1 MFKHKTN
8 KTSGITLIALVV
20 TIIVLLILAGI
31 SIQMLTGD
39 NGILIRTGDAK
50 DRTERAEIEEAL
62 KMEYISQIGND
73 IVNYSHE
80 VSLGKVVETVKNQGY
95 KVGSQPASE
104 EGAIEDV
111 RLKNGDAS
119 IELEDGQTEL
129 EIELVRGTNT
139 GDVYYAEINGTKYEI
154 TDSTGK
160 GDIKISKTPLT
171 TGTVTEPTI
180 TVTATNTG
188 VATVTMSQDGKKI
201 VVTPIKKGSTDVNVT
216 VEGTSISNKKAGEL
230 TITGPLLVGERSTET
245 VKDNYTDLSTSKKK
259 ATIPAGFTVSGITGE
274 QNIDDGLVIYL
285 IPDGVTPDWTTRA
298 TGDAFSANTVYDI
311 QTKYDQFVW
320 IPVDQANKPMYKV
333 ATATGYASTDAN
345 NPNYE
350 GVLYSDYNTTPNSGQ
365 MSSYG
370 QGADGRYREPDT
382 ISSYDNNST
391 YLGVISTIT
400 GDITSYINMAKFQ
413 ETMQN
418 DYNEM
423 VKSVEYYGGFWIGRY
438 EASLVDGKTR
448 VIAGQ
453 TSMNNADTATE
464 STKNAWFGLYARQK
478 KFEAD
483 AKALVPN
490 LDSNLKSGMIWGS
503 QWDSMLNW
511 MVAKEI
517 NVTSAAPSG
526 ASRNTSR
533 ITGATKNGSDTF
545 NDKLKNIYDILGN
558 SREWTA
564 VAVGT
569 YHRNSRG
576 GGSPSNSY
584 SSGAANGSDNTYGS
598 RPYLIVSRSGN

>member
-154 TDSTGK
+154 TDSTGN

-180 TVTATNTG
+180 TATVSNTG

-201 VVTPIKKGSTDVNVT
+201 VVTPIKKGSTDV
-216 VEGTSISNKKAGEL
+216 KDRK
-230 TITGPLLVGERSTET
+230 STRL
-245 VKDNYTDLSTSKKK
+245 NSSHTDSSRM
-259 ATIPAGFTVSGITGE
+259 PS
-274 QNIDDGLVIYL
+274 
-285 IPDGVTPDWTTRA
+285 
-298 TGDAFSANTVYDI
+298 SA
-311 QTKYDQFVW
+311 
-320 IPVDQANKPMYKV
+320 
-333 ATATGYASTDAN
+333 
-345 NPNYE
+345 
-350 GVLYSDYNTTPNSGQ
+350 
-365 MSSYG
+365 
-370 QGADGRYREPDT
+370 
-382 ISSYDNNST
+382 
-391 YLGVISTIT
+391 
-400 GDITSYINMAKFQ
+400 
-413 ETMQN
+413 
-418 DYNEM
+418 
-423 VKSVEYYGGFWIGRY
+423 
-438 EASLVDGKTR
+438 
-448 VIAGQ
+448 
-453 TSMNNADTATE
+453 
-464 STKNAWFGLYARQK
+464 
-478 KFEAD
+478 
-483 AKALVPN
+483 
-490 LDSNLKSGMIWGS
+490 
-503 QWDSMLNW
+503 
-511 MVAKEI
+511 
-517 NVTSAAPSG
+517 
-526 ASRNTSR
+526 
-533 ITGATKNGSDTF
+533 
-545 NDKLKNIYDILGN
+545 
-558 SREWTA
+558 
-564 VAVGT
+564 
-569 YHRNSRG
+569 
-576 GGSPSNSY
+576 
-584 SSGAANGSDNTYGS
+584 
-598 RPYLIVSRSGN
+598 

>member
-1 MFKHKTN
+1 M
-8 KTSGITLIALVV
+8 
-20 TIIVLLILAGI
+20 
-31 SIQMLTGD
+31 MLTGN
-39 NGILIRTGDAK
+39 NGILTRAGDAK
-50 DRTERAEIEEAL
+50 ERTERAEIEEAL

-80 VSLGKVVETVKNQGY
+80 VSLGNVVETVKNQGY
-95 KVGSQPASE
+95 KVGSQPASD

-154 TDSTGK
+154 TDSTGN

-180 TVTATNTG
+180 TATAANTG

-230 TITGPLLVGERSTET
+230 TITGPLLVGERSTKT

-285 IPDGVTPDWTTRA
+285 IPDGITPDWTTRA
-298 TGDAFSANTVYDI
+298 TGDAFDANANPVYDI

-320 IPVDQANKPMYKV
+320 IPVDQVNKPMYKV

-350 GVLYSDYNTTPNSGQ
+350 GVLYSEFNTTPNSGQ

-370 QGADGRYREPDT
+370 QGATDRCREPDT
-382 ISSYDNNST
+382 VSDYDGNTT
-391 YLGVISTIT
+391 YLNTIKSLLTYNGKDTDYSTM
-400 GDITSYINMAKFQ
+400 SKFK
-413 ETMQN
+413 ETMQK

-438 EASLVDGKTR
+438 EASLVGGKTR
-448 VIAGQ
+448 VIAGR
-453 TSMNNADTATE
+453 TSIKNDDIATG
-464 STKNAWFGLYARQK
+464 STQNMWYGLYARQK

-483 AKALVPN
+483 AKTLVTN

-511 MVAKEI
+511 MVARGTT
-517 NVTSAAPSG
+517 VTSIPSG
-526 ASRNTSR
+526 TKRNISR
-533 ITGATKNGSDTF
+533 ITGATKNGSYTF
-545 NDKLKNIYDILGN
+545 NDKIKNIYDILGN

-564 VAVGT
+564 EANGT
-569 YHRNSRG
+569 NKRVYRG
-576 GGSPSNSY
+576 GYYGGDVVPSNYGDIS
-584 SSGAANGSDNTYGS
+584 ANFTYYDWHGS
-598 RPYLIVSRSGN
+598 RPYLIVKRSGN